1 LQGPKE
7 RFQPDMARTVG
18 GSRKGRVNKRTLGA
32 AEFADAVFDTLGRSP
47 ESIAA
52 AFMECDDLRTKSA
65 IFLRMLEYKY
75 GRPKQMMEMSG
86 EGGGPVQHRLVIERI
101 GGPADTTTAE

>member
-1 LQGPKE
+1 
-7 RFQPDMARTVG
+7 MARTVG

-52 AFMECDDLRTKSA
+52 AFMECDDVRTKSA

-75 GRPKQMMEMSG
+75 GRPKQLVETSG
-86 EGGGPVQHRLVIERI
+86 PNGSPVQVQIISAIERPQRA
-101 GGPADTTTAE
+101 G